1 MIKDEI
7 IVKRYTDAFLGYAK
21 ESIGFENGIRE
32 LQDVRH
38 VLRDN
43 ADFKRFLEAP
53 DITNAEKDGVI
64 DIVLREG
71 FSEEVRHFLKLL
83 LDHGRIDRFLDIAEY
98 ARMAYSHGVEIEGLL
113 KSSYPLETRSI
124 KRIKEALE
132 KKLQRKLHLY
142 IELDSSLLGGVYAKV
157 GNIVI
162 DGSVK
167 RRFDDLRE
175 KLNLL
180 KVI

>member
-7 IVKRYTDAFLGYAK
+7 IVKRYVDAFLSYAK
-21 ESIGFENGIRE
+21 ERIGFEKGIQE
-32 LQDVRH
+32 LQDIKH
-38 VLRDN
+38 VIRDN
-43 ADFKRFLEAP
+43 TDFKRFLEAP
-53 DITNAEKDGVI
+53 DITNAEKNGVI
-64 DIVLREG
+64 DRVLQKG

-83 LDHGRIDRFLDIAEY
+83 LEHGRIDKFLDIAEY
-98 ARMAYSHGVEIEGLL
+98 ARLTYSHGVEIEGLL
-113 KSSYPLETRSI
+113 KSSYPLETQSI
-124 KRIKEALE
+124 RRIKDALE

-142 IELDSSLLGGVYAKV
+142 IELDSSLLGGVYAKI

-167 RRFDDLRE
+167 RRFEDLRE

-180 KVI
+180 KVV

>member
-1 MIKDEI
+1 M
-7 IVKRYTDAFLGYAK
+7 T
-21 ESIGFENGIRE
+21 
-32 LQDVRH
+32 
-38 VLRDN
+38 
-43 ADFKRFLEAP
+43 
-53 DITNAEKDGVI
+53 
-64 DIVLREG
+64 
-71 FSEEVRHFLKLL
+71 
-83 LDHGRIDRFLDIAEY
+83 
-98 ARMAYSHGVEIEGLL
+98 YSHGVEIEGLL

-124 KRIKEALE
+124 KRIKDVLE

-167 RRFDDLRE
+167 RRLEDLRE

-180 KVI
+180 KVV